1 MNRIINTLA
10 LATAGL
16 VLLCGCSADPATDEA
31 APGGNDGK
39 TVPVSFA
46 AELPATRAT
55 IEIGDDR
62 FNGAWEVDIDKLG
75 IHATLNGVAQINKPF
90 VFSSEG
96 IFKGE
101 LTPGTGAWTYLAYYP
116 HGEQSLNGTSATIP
130 FGNTRIQKG
139 GTYNSL
145 FDILIAPALDTEE
158 RSKSILINFDGGSA
172 SAAAQLDAF
181 FNVLPGN
188 YNLNLDIITATK
200 QMASVKIDRTDKP
213 FEAGVLYKKEVGTLT
228 PSAIPAPSLDWP
240 DQDIDATHEIT
251 VGPDQSLTYPAAID
265 ITVPGGIAELKVEIV
280 SDALNSL
287 GIQNLDLVHE
297 TSIAGSIQYKDL
309 GLKCSTEIQYTK
321 STVFDITKLVPMI
334 AMLPD
339 AIGNHVFKV
348 SVTDLA
354 GQTTVQDLTFHYG
367 QVTLETADLW
377 QNTATL
383 KIVPSATAASATLEY
398 KRSTDDAWQQATV
411 SDNGNGTFTAAIEPT
426 WSSSTNEMGKTVYE
440 PDYATGV
447 FAGTTYDYRLKLDG
461 AEKETGRFTTAKGDV
476 IPNAD
481 MSEWSTVSRAGL
493 SGSSDVPYPNKNGD
507 SFWDCGNN
515 GVTTGLCSS
524 TTDKFGAAAP
534 AAKLQ
539 SQNMFVLA
547 SGNLFTGSF
556 NYASFTGTVNF
567 GSKYTYTPCA

>member
-1 MNRIINTLA
+1 MQRLTSILDFDLTNSTSDPIRC
-10 LATAGL
+10 
-16 VLLCGCSADPATDEA
+16 VLLTAESDDFLSAKSLNFDLAQGEA
-31 APGGNDGK
+31 A
-39 TVPVSFA
+39 
-46 AELPATRAT
+46 
-55 IEIGDDR
+55 
-62 FNGAWEVDIDKLG
+62 
-75 IHATLNGVAQINKPF
+75 
-90 VFSSEG
+90 
-96 IFKGE
+96 
-101 LTPGTGAWTYLAYYP
+101 
-116 HGEQSLNGTSATIP
+116 
-130 FGNTRIQKG
+130 
-139 GTYNSL
+139 
-145 FDILIAPALDTEE
+145 APALDTEE

-411 SDNGNGTFTAAIEPT
+411 SDNGNGTFTAAIERPGVHRPT
-426 WSSSTNEMGKTVYE
+426 KWVKPFTNRTMPPAFSQVRPTI
-440 PDYATGV
+440 
-447 FAGTTYDYRLKLDG
+447 
-461 AEKETGRFTTAKGDV
+461 TA
-476 IPNAD
+476 
-481 MSEWSTVSRAGL
+481 
-493 SGSSDVPYPNKNGD
+493 
-507 SFWDCGNN
+507 
-515 GVTTGLCSS
+515 
-524 TTDKFGAAAP
+524 
-534 AAKLQ
+534 
-539 SQNMFVLA
+539 
-547 SGNLFTGSF
+547 
-556 NYASFTGTVNF
+556 
-567 GSKYTYTPCA
+567 